1 MADDILYEKHGRVRL
16 ITIDRAD
23 KMNSLDFAAND
34 RLTDIWREFAA
45 DGDARVAVITGAG
58 DKAF

>member
-1 MADDILYEKHGRVRL
+1 MSDILYEKHGRVRL

-34 RLTDIWREFAA
+34 RLVQA
-45 DGDARVAVITGAG
+45 
-58 DKAF
+58 